1 MEGSKKKLSGNLNWL
16 CLLSTHPVNSVF
28 SVVVRIDKVHVID
41 EAFFSVPC

>member
-16 CLLSTHPVNSVF
+16 CLLSTHSVNPVS

-41 EAFFSVPC
+41 AAFFSVPC